1 MSRTRSTQ
9 RGEGK
14 IGCIVS
20 LLVLIL
26 LVATGFKV
34 VPVLYSNHEFVKVSE
49 EIAGRAALLT
59 QQNIELQI
67 REKAQDLGIRE
78 ALEPGAIVVTRTAG
92 SGNGVCTVRLTYT
105 REVDL
110 FGVTSF
116 EIKTNKEKVVPY
128 MDVR

>member
-1 MSRTRSTQ
+1 MPRIHTSQ

-26 LVATGFKV
+26 LGATGFKV
-34 VPVLYSNHEFVKVSE
+34 VPVLFSNHEFVKGSE

-78 ALEPGAIVVTRTAG
+78 ALEPGAITVTRTTG
-92 SGNGVCTVRLTYT
+92 SGNGVCTVRLAYT
-105 REVDL
+105 RKVDL
-110 FGVTSF
+110 FGVTSL
-116 EIKTNKEKVVPY
+116 EIKTTEEKVVPY
-128 MDVR
+128 MDAR